1 MTNRLETALEQV
13 GVVFIEM
20 AQEIRDL
27 KAEIA
32 DLQVLVHKHETTNQN
47 LSKVF
52 NNFYNQNGPSQG
64 GIISDDTSSI

>member
-1 MTNRLETALEQV
+1 MTNRLEIALEQV

-20 AQEIRDL
+20 AKEIRSL
-27 KAEIA
+27 KDEIS

-52 NNFYNQNGPSQG
+52 NNFYHPNETSQG
-64 GIISDDTSSI
+64 GIMPNDTSNI